1 MPAAHAAAI
10 RCNRQIDLSLP
21 GSRFLLLVSGRGGRR
36 RAWQARWVLGSMRD
50 RRGGPS
56 AGSRLLA
63 LLVALLLAGPLTY
76 LVLRALLNLLS
87 VLT

>member
-1 MPAAHAAAI
+1 MPAAHAAVF
-10 RCNRQIDLSLP
+10 RCNRQVVLSLP
-21 GSRFLLLVSGRGGRR
+21 DSSFLPLVNCRGGRH

-63 LLVALLLAGPLTY
+63 ILVALLLAGPLTY
-76 LVLRALLNLLS
+76 LVLRALLSLLS
-87 VLT
+87 LLT